1 MSKKQIG
8 LLKQFKKNEKHNALI
23 SNIIGGVSAVASFF
37 IVENVEF
44 SFDFSWIA
52 KKLNTETL
60 GHIILALMVYEIV
73 SATVA
78 YFLNRQHKKRAA
90 ILDKIG
96 LEDYEQL
103 EFLAEKYNKVDN
115 LVQSRFGVVEHFENY
130 DIELS
135 ELENMKNVSGQ
146 TLLKCYNIL
155 EALRNNN
162 LNFNDLDDA
171 ISKYID
177 GSIDKSQLMVV
188 YKESLKEFQGKN

>member
-1 MSKKQIG
+1 MQ
-8 LLKQFKKNEKHNALI
+8 L
-23 SNIIGGVSAVASFF
+23 FF
-37 IVENVEF
+37 
-44 SFDFSWIA
+44 
-52 KKLNTETL
+52 
-60 GHIILALMVYEIV
+60 
-73 SATVA
+73 
-78 YFLNRQHKKRAA
+78 
-90 ILDKIG
+90 DKIG

-177 GSIDKSQLMVV
+177 GSIDKVQLMVV
-188 YKESLKEFQGKN
+188 YKKSLKEFQGKN